1 MMDNSVAAVAYTDT
15 HEICGFAEQLFLMT
29 QYSQE
34 HAQIKQLYLEHAQIK
49 QLYLHHGQS

>member
-1 MMDNSVAAVAYTDT
+1 MDNSVAAVAYTDT